1 MTIPPESAL
10 EMILSAT
17 GVTVAVAMSL
27 LVLWQAPRHRDN
39 QLMALYMLTVM
50 FWSGSQFTT
59 HFISLLGL
67 DPTPAVYSIALAVTV
82 NSVMLFAAVSHYAG
96 LWRRWW
102 IKLIL
107 LAGPV
112 YVFAVAPLIFQG
124 RIITFLSISSLG
136 FIQYQF
142 EPPGY
147 VAYAITF
154 SFYLGALAC
163 TWVFRRQRAGKLLP
177 AGIISTAGVLATL
190 LPVVGQYPLDTFS
203 AMLTVLFLA
212 NAILREKLFNPLAE
226 ANERLRAIADATP
239 IPIVISRQADGQI
252 LYGNASLSL
261 AFGLPSVRLIGAQ
274 ASNLY
279 HGPDYHQLLAEL
291 ERHGAVHNYELRA
304 KKADG
309 SSFWAVVSVQPMM
322 YADEPALLAGFHDV
336 TERKQAEA
344 DLQNAKDAA
353 EESQRAAETANQTK
367 SLFLASMSHEL
378 RTPLNAIIGY
388 SEILQEEAE
397 SLGQQ
402 SLLPDLQ
409 KIHDAGRH
417 LLRLINDIL
426 DLSKI
431 EAGKMELFLETFDV
445 ADMIQ
450 DVATTIRP
458 LLEKRGNTLRLRC
471 DENIGPMRADL
482 TKVRQTLFNLLT
494 NANKF
499 TEHGPITLDVARESA
514 PEDTIIIKVID
525 SGIGMSPEQVAKLF
539 QAFTQADASTTRKY
553 GGTGLGLAITRHFCQ
568 MMGGDVSATSEVGKG
583 STFTIRL
590 PARVADPGPP
600 PPILEEAISSRA
612 PLPSSSAPSLG
623 TVLVVDD
630 EPAARD
636 LMSRYLIKEG
646 FRVETAANGEDGLRL
661 ARALRPNV
669 ITLDVIMP
677 GLDGWAVLS
686 ALKADPELADIPV
699 IMLTMMDQKNLG
711 YALGA
716 ADYMTKPVDR
726 ERLAALLKRYQCED
740 REPCLILIVEDN
752 APTRELMRRMLEKE
766 GWTVVQARN
775 GHEGLARV
783 AENQPALIL
792 LDLMMPEM
800 NGFEFLAE
808 LRQREEWRSIPVVVV
823 TAKELTADERTR
835 LQGQVEKLVQ
845 KGAYSRDELLAE
857 VRDLVKACIVPS

>member
-1 MTIPPESAL
+1 
-10 EMILSAT
+10 MILSAT
-17 GVTVAVAMSL
+17 SVTVAVAMSL

-39 QLMALYMLTVM
+39 QLMALYMLTVV

-59 HFISLLGL
+59 HFIALLGL

-82 NSVMLFAAVSHYAG
+82 NSFVLFAAVSHYAG
-96 LWRRWW
+96 LWGRRW
-102 IKLIL
+102 IRLVL

-112 YVFAVAPLIFQG
+112 YLLIVAPLIFQG
-124 RIITFLSISSLG
+124 SIVAFLSISSLG

-142 EPPGY
+142 ETLGY

-163 TWVFRRQRAGKLLP
+163 TWVFRNQRAGRLLP
-177 AGIISTAGVLATL
+177 GGIISTVGVLATL

-239 IPIVISRQADGQI
+239 IPIVISRQSDGRI

-279 HGPDYHQLLAEL
+279 HEPDYHQLLAEL
-291 ERHGAVHNYELRA
+291 ERRGAVHNHELQA
-304 KKADG
+304 QKADG
-309 SSFWAVVSVQPMM
+309 SLFWAVVSVQPMI
-322 YADEPALLAGFHDV
+322 YAGEPALLAGFHDV

-344 DLQNAKDAA
+344 DLQNAK
-353 EESQRAAETANQTK
+353 ESAETANKTK

-397 SLGQQ
+397 GLGQQ
-402 SLLPDLQ
+402 SFLPDLQ

-458 LLEKRGNTLRLRC
+458 LLEKRGNVLHLRC

-499 TEHGPITLDVARESA
+499 TDRGSITLDVARESN
-514 PEDTIIIKVID
+514 PVDTVVIKVID
-525 SGIGMSPEQVAKLF
+525 SGIGMSPEQVSRLF
-539 QAFTQADASTTRKY
+539 QPFTQADASTTRKY

-583 STFTIRL
+583 STFIIRL
-590 PARVADPGPP
+590 PARVADPDVQPLIP
-600 PPILEEAISSRA
+600 KEAALATVPS
-612 PLPSSSAPSLG
+612 PSSVTPSLG

-636 LMSRYLIKEG
+636 LMSRYLTKEG
-646 FRVETAANGEDGLRL
+646 YRVETAANGDDGLRL

-740 REPCLILIVEDN
+740 REPCVILVVEDN
-752 APTRELMRRMLEKE
+752 APTREMMRRMLEKE
-766 GWTVVQARN
+766 GWVVTLAGN

-823 TAKELTADERTR
+823 TAKELTADERSR

-845 KGAYSRDELLAE
+845 KGAYSRVDLLAE
-857 VRDLVKACIVPS
+857 VRDLVKACIGSL

>member
-1 MTIPPESAL
+1 
-10 EMILSAT
+10 MILSAT
-17 GVTVAVAMSL
+17 GVTVAVAMSV

-39 QLMALYMLTVM
+39 QLMALYMLTVV

-59 HFISLLGL
+59 HFIALLGL
-67 DPTPAVYSIALAVTV
+67 DPTPAVYSIALAVAV
-82 NSVMLFAAVSHYAG
+82 NSFILFAAVSHYAG
-96 LWRRWW
+96 LWRRRW

-112 YVFAVAPLIFQG
+112 YILIVAPLIFQG
-124 RIITFLSISSLG
+124 RIVAFLSISNLG

-177 AGIISTAGVLATL
+177 GGIISTVGVLATL
-190 LPVVGQYPLDTFS
+190 LPVVGQYPLDTLS

-252 LYGNASLSL
+252 LYGNANLSS
-261 AFGLPSVRLIGAQ
+261 AFGLPPDLLIGAQ
-274 ASNLY
+274 TSNLY
-279 HGPDYHQLLAEL
+279 HDLDYRQLLAEL
-291 ERHGAVHNYELRA
+291 ERHGSVHNHELRA

-309 SSFWAVVSVQPMM
+309 SLFWAVVSVQPMM
-322 YADEPALLAGFHDV
+322 YAGEPALLAGFHDV

-344 DLQNAKDAA
+344 DLQNAKD
-353 EESQRAAETANQTK
+353 AAETANQTK

-388 SEILQEEAE
+388 SEILQEEVE

-445 ADMIQ
+445 ADMIH

-458 LLEKRGNTLRLRC
+458 LLEKRGNTLHLRC

-499 TEHGPITLDVARESA
+499 TEQGPITLDVARESA

-525 SGIGMSPEQVAKLF
+525 SGIGMSPEQVSRLF

-568 MMGGDVSATSEVGKG
+568 MMGGDVNATSEVGKG

-590 PARVADPGPP
+590 PARVADPDVQPSLSEEAASFHVPP
-600 PPILEEAISSRA
+600 PAS
-612 PLPSSSAPSLG
+612 SLG

-646 FRVETAANGEDGLRL
+646 FRVETAASGEDGLRL

-677 GLDGWAVLS
+677 GMDGWAVLS

-726 ERLAALLKRYQCED
+726 ERLVALLKRYQCQD
-740 REPCLILIVEDN
+740 SAPCLILVVEDN
-752 APTRELMRRMLEKE
+752 APMRELMRRMLEKE
-766 GWTVVQARN
+766 GWAVAQARN

-783 AENQPALIL
+783 AENPPALIL

-823 TAKELTADERTR
+823 TAKELTADERSR

-845 KGAYSRDELLAE
+845 KGAYSRDALLAE
-857 VRDLVKACIVPS
+857 VRDLVKACIAP